1 MPSTAFERDAIVGL
15 LYELSAQIGADI
27 ELLSHPEDDPSG
39 PLTVDALARINN
51 ELWAIDHM
59 RLAYEPTVVPRPGTT
74 RKRRFVARSRGW
86 PPPRGAA

>member
-27 ELLSHPEDDPSG
+27 ELLSHPEDDPSD
-39 PLTVDALARINN
+39 PLTVDALARINS

-59 RLAYEPTVVPRPGTT
+59 RLAYEPTVVPAGNDAEKT
-74 RKRRFVARSRGW
+74 FVARSRGW